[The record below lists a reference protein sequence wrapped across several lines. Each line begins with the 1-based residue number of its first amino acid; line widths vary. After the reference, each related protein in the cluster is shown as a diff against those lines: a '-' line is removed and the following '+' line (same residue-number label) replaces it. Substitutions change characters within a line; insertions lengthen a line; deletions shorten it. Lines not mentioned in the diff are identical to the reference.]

1 MFENDFNNFIKNEN
15 KLYYKYESSYGIG
28 WILDKIRKKEEI
40 IIHKIFF
47 INNHN
52 KVFIDEENDAVIIE
66 IGELDEDYY
75 KISSEI
81 LGINYELYFYKDI
94 KFDISFFKAQGFRK
108 NLFSMIEDVIGNRKQ
123 LYIGGE
129 KADIT
134 IEKFKEILKNF
145 PKKYEQDLYVDSRI
159 YQVLENELDEL
170 INYSEKLELYRN
182 KNNYTIKQENIF
194 DEINAYEIEK
204 FKKILNHLKMM
215 LKKQESYNEKQW
227 QEEIIKIICLIF
239 PKYIATF
246 REVKIKVNST
256 TSNKKNELI
265 DILLINNYGNIDII
279 EIKKPH
285 KNKIISKNLNRDNY
299 YPSIVLTQTIMQ
311 IEKYIY
317 HLNRW
322 GQEAEK
328 NLNDVYRSRL
338 PEGISIKNI
347 NPKGIVIMGDA
358 NGYSEKEQNDLEVI
372 KKMYANVIDII
383 TYDDLINRLEN
394 IIESIEKNNNI

>member
-1 MFENDFNNFIKNEN
+1 MFENYYNNFIKNEN
-15 KLYYKYESSYGIG
+15 KLYYKYEPSYGIG
-28 WILDKIRKKEEI
+28 WILDKTRKKEEI

-52 KVFIDEENDAVIIE
+52 KVIIDEENDAVIIE
-66 IGELDEDYY
+66 IGELDANYY

-94 KFDISFFKAQGFRK
+94 NFNINFFKAQGFRK
-108 NLFSMIEDVIGNRKQ
+108 NLFNMIEDVLGKRKQ

-134 IEKFKEILKNF
+134 IEKFKEILKKF

-159 YQVLENELDEL
+159 YQVLENELDGL
-170 INYSEKLELYRN
+170 INYREKLELYRN
-182 KNNYTIKQENIF
+182 KNNYTIKQDDIF
-194 DEINAYEIEK
+194 EEINAYEIEK
-204 FKKILNHLKMM
+204 FKKILNHLKIM
-215 LKKQESYNEKQW
+215 LEKQELYDEKQW

-239 PKYIATF
+239 PKYISSF

-256 TSNKKNELI
+256 TSNKKNELV

-279 EIKKPH
+279 EIKKPY
-285 KNKIISKNLNRDNY
+285 KNKIISKNVNRDNY
-299 YPSIVLTQTIMQ
+299 YPSTILTQTIMQ

-322 GQEAEK
+322 GQDAEK
-328 NLNDVYRSRL
+328 YLNDTYQANL
-338 PEGISIKNI
+338 PEGIYIKNI
-347 NPKGIVIMGDA
+347 NPKGIIIMGETK
-358 NGYSEKEQNDLEVI
+358 GFSEKEKNDLEVI
-372 KKMYANVIDII
+372 KKMYANVVDII
-383 TYDDLINRLEN
+383 TYDDLIDRLEN
-394 IIESIEKNNNI
+394 IIKSFEKNNN

>member
-1 MFENDFNNFIKNEN
+1 MFENYYNNFIKNEN
-15 KLYYKYESSYGIG
+15 KLYYKYEPSYGIG

-52 KVFIDEENDAVIIE
+52 KVIIDEENDAVIIE
-66 IGELDEDYY
+66 IGELDANYY

-94 KFDISFFKAQGFRK
+94 NFNINFFKAQGFRK
-108 NLFSMIEDVIGNRKQ
+108 NLFNMIEDVLGKRKQ

-134 IEKFKEILKNF
+134 IEKFKEILKKF

-159 YQVLENELDEL
+159 YQVLENELDGL
-170 INYSEKLELYRN
+170 INYREKLELYRN
-182 KNNYTIKQENIF
+182 KNNYTIKQDDIF
-194 DEINAYEIEK
+194 EEINAYEIEK
-204 FKKILNHLKMM
+204 FKKILNHLKIM
-215 LKKQESYNEKQW
+215 LEKQELYDEKQW

-239 PKYIATF
+239 PKYISSF

-256 TSNKKNELI
+256 TSNKKNELV

-279 EIKKPH
+279 EIKKPY
-285 KNKIISKNLNRDNY
+285 KNKIISKNVNRDNY
-299 YPSIVLTQTIMQ
+299 YPSTILTQTIMQ

-322 GQEAEK
+322 GQDAEK
-328 NLNDVYRSRL
+328 YLNDTYQANL
-338 PEGISIKNI
+338 PEGIYIKNI
-347 NPKGIVIMGDA
+347 NPKGIIIMGETK
-358 NGYSEKEQNDLEVI
+358 GFSEKEKNDLEVI
-372 KKMYANVIDII
+372 KKMYANVVDII
-383 TYDDLINRLEN
+383 TYDDLIDRLEN
-394 IIESIEKNNNI
+394 IIKSFEKNNN

>member
-1 MFENDFNNFIKNEN
+1 MFENDYNNFIKNEN
-15 KLYYKYESSYGIG
+15 KLYYKYEPSYGIG
-28 WILDKIRKKEEI
+28 WIQDKMRKNEEI
-40 IIHKIFF
+40 IIHKIFS
-47 INNHN
+47 INNYN
-52 KVFIDEENDAVIIE
+52 KLIIDEDNDAIIIE
-66 IGELDEDYY
+66 IGELDEEYY

-94 KFDISFFKAQGFRK
+94 KFDINFFKSQGFRK

-123 LYIGGE
+123 LHIGGE

-159 YQVLENELDEL
+159 YQVLENELDGL
-170 INYSEKLELYRN
+170 INYREKLELYRN
-182 KNNYTIKQENIF
+182 KNNYTIKQEDIF
-194 DEINAYEIEK
+194 YEINAYEIEK
-204 FKKILNHLKMM
+204 FKKILKHLKTM
-215 LKKQESYNEKQW
+215 LEKQALYNEKQW

-239 PKYIATF
+239 PKYIASF

-256 TSNKKNELI
+256 TSNKKNELV

-279 EIKKPH
+279 EIKKPY

-299 YPSIVLTQTIMQ
+299 YPSTILTQTIMQ

-322 GQEAEK
+322 GQDAEK
-328 NLNDVYRSRL
+328 YLNDTYKANL
-338 PEGISIKNI
+338 PEGIHIKNI
-347 NPKGIVIMGDA
+347 NPKGIVIMGETK
-358 NGYSEKEQNDLEVI
+358 GFSEKEKNDLEVI
-372 KKMYANVIDII
+372 KKMYANVVDII

-394 IIESIEKNNNI
+394 IIKSFEKNSN